1 MADLSYHRLYTA
13 FRKHDDYDVVFRSAL
28 EAVADKMDFSW
39 VKSCL
44 AFGPGSG
51 EREMEFVRRLMP
63 NLRSFIAVEQDYE
76 SIEALRT
83 NFEEG
88 RLLGVEL
95 SVVETCLESFSGVD
109 SAVDAVLFISMLCNI
124 HTTNRRALFQQL
136 KRRYMNSVGVVIVA
150 ENSRTTPSGYL
161 MIMERLGKMRD
172 DYELMEKEMLEAGF
186 RVVLSRIS
194 RTSPVQTTTLL
205 SLSSY

>member
-28 EAVADKMDFSW
+28 EAVADKTDFSW

-51 EREMEFVRRLMP
+51 EREMEFVRRLIP

-88 RLLGVEL
+88 RLPGVEL
-95 SVVETCLESFSGVD
+95 SVVETCLESCSGVD

-161 MIMERLGKMRD
+161 MIMERLGRLRCVM
-172 DYELMEKEMLEAGF
+172 
-186 RVVLSRIS
+186 I
-194 RTSPVQTTTLL
+194 TS
-205 SLSSY
+205 